1 MRFEAHVYQKNLW
14 SYFNAWE
21 LHRKTLRKPF
31 IMFWPRNV
39 NSQSLTQLKALF
51 PTENLSETQR
61 VIKLRFLLC
70 DPLFLK
76 RLVILHGSRHSGNF
90 CCLLML
96 FIIFIIEISR
106 SFPPACS
113 ISLEYPCGSLDF
125 FFFKSFITL
134 LTFSIVQSLV
144 TFLLASLIL
153 S

>member
-51 PTENLSETQR
+51 PTENLSEAQR

-76 RLVILHGSRHSGNF
+76 RIMLSNSERTFALILLKFGMCSKVKVLIYRNWKSGNI
-90 CCLLML
+90 C
-96 FIIFIIEISR
+96 SR
-106 SFPPACS
+106 GDYYVK
-113 ISLEYPCGSLDF
+113 LWQY
-125 FFFKSFITL
+125 
-134 LTFSIVQSLV
+134 
-144 TFLLASLIL
+144 LIL
-153 S
+153 KNQYQRIINSK